1 MKNSSLH
8 QTEDVSLQVKSSLV
22 QEGLRDSA
30 GNHQNGGKQ
39 QALSSVATEDPL
51 MFSAATKGEDAK
63 SWQKA
68 IDTEVKRP
76 LMKTRLGLW
85 SLALKLTIY

>member
-8 QTEDVSLQVKSSLV
+8 QTEDVSLQVKSLLV

-30 GNHQNGGKQ
+30 GNHQNGAKQ
-39 QALSSVATEDPL
+39 QQLSSVATEDPL
-51 MFSAATKGEDAK
+51 TFSAATKGEDAK

-68 IDTEVKRP
+68 IGHRSQTP
-76 LMKTRLGLW
+76 LMKTRLGLGP
-85 SLALKLTIY
+85 SL